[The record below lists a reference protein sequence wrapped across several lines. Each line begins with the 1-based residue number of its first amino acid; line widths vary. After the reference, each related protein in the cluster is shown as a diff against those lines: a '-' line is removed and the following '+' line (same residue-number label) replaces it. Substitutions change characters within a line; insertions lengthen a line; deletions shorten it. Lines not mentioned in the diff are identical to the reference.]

1 MNDVLTS
8 NAQIRIAYIYA
19 IGFFLTLGT
28 LIFYGKG
35 IDEFGKSVLLTM
47 LGYLGALVQQQSS
60 YFFARQRP
68 DTPAANTERKIT
80 DRTVAVLPPQGPTP
94 SPADSAAPAQAAA
107 DAAPKPT
114 AGGDDARKDTS
125 TQTPHS

>member
-1 MNDVLTS
+1 MNDLTTAT
-8 NAQIRIAYIYA
+8 AQIRLAYIYA
-19 IGFFLTLGT
+19 LGFFATLGS
-28 LIFYGKG
+28 LIVFTSG

-80 DRTVAVLPPQGPTP
+80 DTTTSVTPTNELP
-94 SPADSAAPAQAAA
+94 
-107 DAAPKPT
+107 K
-114 AGGDDARKDTS
+114 
-125 TQTPHS
+125 

>member
-1 MNDVLTS
+1 MNDVNTS

-35 IDEFGKSVLLTM
+35 MDEFGKSVLLTM

-68 DTPAANTERKIT
+68 DTPAPNTERKIT
-80 DRTVAVLPPQGPTP
+80 DRTVVVPPQAPTS

-107 DAAPKPT
+107 GAAPKTT
-114 AGGDDARKDTS
+114 AGT
-125 TQTPHS
+125 